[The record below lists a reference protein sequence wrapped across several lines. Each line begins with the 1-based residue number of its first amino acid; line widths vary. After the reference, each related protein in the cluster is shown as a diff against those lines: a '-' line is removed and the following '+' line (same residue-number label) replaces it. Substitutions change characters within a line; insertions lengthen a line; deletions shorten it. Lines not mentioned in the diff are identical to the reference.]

1 MNALLAT
8 VTQHGY
14 AVLAAVVFLMA
25 VGVPLP
31 GALALL
37 TAGSAA
43 AYGKLSAPAV
53 FASAVA
59 ALLAGDI
66 LLFLLGRYTGWGL
79 LGYLCRLSA
88 NPESCIL
95 RSAEMFYRR
104 GKSVLMIAKFLP
116 GLNVMAPPLAGSM
129 KMRMAQFLRLD
140 FISAAL
146 YVLAYGGLGFL
157 FSGFLRQITD
167 ALQSAAH
174 GIQLVL
180 AVGFAVFVL
189 YRVWLHRKYRREM
202 FAPRVSAEEVAR
214 LSGLSISTGAAEGT
228 SGLAS
233 FALDLENQA
242 TAGAAGTLLN
252 NGDGVLIVDVRSHG
266 YYDENAVRIK
276 GSVRVEPNH
285 LADELKALP
294 PGKELYLYCT

>member
-1 MNALLAT
+1 MNDLVAA
-8 VTQHGY
+8 VAQHGY
-14 AVLAAVVFLMA
+14 LVLALVVFLMA

-43 AYGKLSAPAV
+43 AYGKLSVPAV
-53 FASAVA
+53 FASSVG
-59 ALLAGDI
+59 ALLVGDT

-104 GKSVLMIAKFLP
+104 GKSVLVIAKFLP

-129 KMRMAQFLRLD
+129 KMRMAQFLWLD
-140 FISAAL
+140 LASAGL

-167 ALQSAAH
+167 ALQSAAR

-180 AVGFAVFVL
+180 AVGLAVFVL
-189 YRVWLHRKYRREM
+189 YRVWLHRKYRRGM
-202 FAPRVSAEEVAR
+202 FAPRVTAEEVAR
-214 LSGLSISTGAAEGT
+214 RIASSTSTSRAEDASHLALLSPHVGDEAAADATGT
-228 SGLAS
+228 R
-233 FALDLENQA
+233 
-242 TAGAAGTLLN
+242 LN
-252 NGDGVLIVDVRSHG
+252 HGGDVLIVDVRSHG
-266 YYDENAVRIK
+266 YYDANAVRIK

-285 LADELKALP
+285 LAAELKALP
-294 PGKELYLYCT
+294 AGKELYLYCS

>member
-1 MNALLAT
+1 MHDLLAT
-8 VTQHGY
+8 VAQHGY
-14 AVLAAVVFLMA
+14 VVLAAVVFLMA

-59 ALLAGDI
+59 ALLAGDT

-104 GKSVLMIAKFLP
+104 GKGVLMIAKFLP

-129 KMRMAQFLRLD
+129 KMRVAQFLRLD
-140 FISAAL
+140 FVSAGL

-157 FSGFLRQITD
+157 FSGFLRQIAD
-167 ALQSAAH
+167 AMQSAAR

-180 AVGFAVFVL
+180 AVGLAVFVL
-189 YRVWLHRKYRREM
+189 YRVWLHRKYRRGM
-202 FAPRVSAEEVAR
+202 VRAPRCRRRGGAPLRFSVSTNTAEGDPPPTRHSPDVGNEAAASPTGAR
-214 LSGLSISTGAAEGT
+214 L
-228 SGLAS
+228 
-233 FALDLENQA
+233 NH
-242 TAGAAGTLLN
+242 
-252 NGDGVLIVDVRSHG
+252 GDGILIVDVRSHG

-285 LADELKALP
+285 LARELKGLP
-294 PGKELYLYCT
+294 AGKELYLYCT